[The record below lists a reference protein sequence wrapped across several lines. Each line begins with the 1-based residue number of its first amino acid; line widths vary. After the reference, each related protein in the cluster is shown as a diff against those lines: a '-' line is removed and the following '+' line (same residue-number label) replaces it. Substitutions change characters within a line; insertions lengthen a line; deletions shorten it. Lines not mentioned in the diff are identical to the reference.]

1 MAAIRGT
8 RENSPPASSLRAPRP
23 RLVTPPCDC
32 SHAPS
37 NTRSSLPTIHAIR
50 RQMKQ
55 DTVSAHFRSNSLKT
69 NKTDT
74 KQAGHFF
81 EGSLVAQTIL
91 QCTEAPPVAGPNVSV
106 LLRPQPHNA
115 QSRART
121 KADRSNRTSPRRSSK
136 RSDTTCKVP
145 FGLTHRKQRKAPPS
159 K

>member
-1 MAAIRGT
+1 MAAMRGT

-69 NKTDT
+69 NKSDT
-74 KQAGHFF
+74 NQAGHFF
-81 EGSLVAQTIL
+81 EGSLVAQTL
-91 QCTEAPPVAGPNVSV
+91 LSV